1 MRKSNITKAIRFVEK
16 KLPHMDLSL
25 KETYF
30 YLYGNRKTRKDL
42 TKEQDN
48 FVCCFVDDGY
58 CNYYNIDNIIKGKV
72 KAFPG
77 ANPYERLLVA
87 LSGLY
92 QYCD

>member
-1 MRKSNITKAIRFVEK
+1 
-16 KLPHMDLSL
+16 
-25 KETYF
+25 
-30 YLYGNRKTRKDL
+30 
-42 TKEQDN
+42 
-48 FVCCFVDDGY
+48 VDDGY